1 MKISNKV
8 NNQKL
13 SSSLKHDSK
22 KGRDNK
28 MSKTDRNAKKQLRKF
43 ERNNF

>member
-1 MKISNKV
+1 MKISEKV

-13 SSSLKHDSK
+13 SNAINHEAK
-22 KGRDNK
+22 KGRDNR
-28 MSKTDRNAKKQLRKF
+28 MSKQARKAKKQLRKF